1 MDIDREFEIG
11 NSMLEQNKI
20 YKDDW
25 AAAEIVRDS
34 EFGDPNKHIQVNTHL
49 AQLVDYNDT
58 ILGYDLTEMNIN
70 SDV

>member
-34 EFGDPNKHIQVNTHL
+34 EFGDPNKHI
-49 AQLVDYNDT
+49 
-58 ILGYDLTEMNIN
+58 
-70 SDV
+70 